1 LDEVGFEL
9 LTRLLDEHGAR
20 LVLYAQQW
28 CRTPEDVV
36 QDAFLRLMRERSA
49 PAHPAAW
56 IYRVVRN
63 GAISAS
69 RSEERRLRHESTA
82 SRGRQ
87 NWFTPTCGEMIDSQ
101 AAVQVLQSLP
111 IAQRE
116 TVVLRLWSGMSF
128 DQIAQLTET
137 SISTAHRRY
146 ADGLQALRKAL
157 SARTLGAED
166 RKP

>member
-1 LDEVGFEL
+1 MDEVGWKL
-9 LTRLLDEHGAR
+9 LTRLLDEHGAK

-28 CRTPEDVV
+28 CSSPEDVV
-36 QDAFLRLMRERSA
+36 QNAFIRLMRERSA
-49 PAHPAAW
+49 PDHPAAW

-69 RSEERRLRHESTA
+69 RSQERRLRHESTA
-82 SRGRQ
+82 GRGRPS
-87 NWFTPTCGEMIDSQ
+87 WFTPSCGEAIDSQ
-101 AAVQVLQSLP
+101 AAVQALESLSM
-111 IAQRE
+111 AQRE

-146 ADGLQALRKAL
+146 ADGLAALRQTLSVPSL
-157 SARTLGAED
+157 SAKDSKR
-166 RKP
+166 